1 MSTRLIQSL
10 SSLPLST
17 LGRQRG
23 IALAAARALSSRGL
37 ILPESALKPGHY
49 VPGTIGAPIPSS
61 DGAVASNTS
70 AWKIVRHPSANNC
83 DVAWDPSMIP
93 RYLHDAYWWAY
104 VHPLAIRFWDRH
116 GLVNSILWGNYK
128 HLRDQAQMEIDS
140 CRLDRAAAAPTAP
153 AVPMTDQAS
162 KCNDNGMSVLHVSC
176 VYGDFDTNLVRNHL
190 SASDTLHVV
199 DVAPQQL
206 QNVQRK
212 LSLEG
217 SSRIAGPRTVH
228 LWQQDASN
236 LAAFKENSMDC
247 VILFFLLH
255 EVPAG
260 VRTAALSEAVR
271 VVRPGTGR
279 LVVVDYDRVSSRLN
293 PFYPIM
299 KLVLTA
305 LEPFALDLW
314 RTPLRQTLEEAAVTS
329 AAGPSS
335 TTISVVRHDT
345 FFGGLYQKL
354 VVKKVHHGRQP

>member
-1 MSTRLIQSL
+1 MSTRLIQSI
-10 SSLPLST
+10 SSLTLSAF
-17 LGRQRG
+17 GRQRG
-23 IALAAARALSSRGL
+23 IAFAAVRALSSRGL
-37 ILPESALKPGHY
+37 ILPESALKTSHPLA
-49 VPGTIGAPIPSS
+49 GTIGAPMPSS
-61 DGAVASNTS
+61 DGAVTACTGT
-70 AWKIVRHPSANNC
+70 WKIIRHPSTNNC

-93 RYLHDAYWWAY
+93 RYLHDTYWWAY

-116 GLVNSILWGNYK
+116 WLVNSILWGNYK

-140 CRLDRAAAAPTAP
+140 CRLDKAAAAPTAP
-153 AVPMTDQAS
+153 AVPVTEQAS
-162 KCNDNGMSVLHVSC
+162 QCNENGLSILHVSC

-212 LSLEG
+212 LSLQG
-217 SSRIAGPRTVH
+217 SSTSAGPRTVH

-236 LAAFKENSMDC
+236 LAAFKENSLDC
-247 VILFFLLH
+247 VFLFFLLH

-271 VVRPGTGR
+271 VVRPDTGR

-293 PFYPIM
+293 PFYHIM

-314 RTPLRQTLEEAAVTS
+314 RTPLRRTLEEAAVTS
-329 AAGPSS
+329 AAGPPS

-354 VVKKVHHGRQP
+354 VVKKGYHGQQP